1 MPAVERLSI
10 SVTPTIVQ
18 PLYPYSTNIDH
29 APVAKKARTAC
40 STYDADHSDFQYLSH
55 LTPSLATSESSLTSI
70 ASPHGG
76 APRPIRAR
84 LYNAPRK
91 EWENYAQEIEGDPRR
106 FYKCHWPLPGGDI
119 CLYDAKKQA
128 MKRHIELT
136 HLAYKSHSC
145 GICGK
150 SFGQRTSLSV
160 HVATHTGEKAHLCP
174 DDDCSKAYSDASRLL
189 RHRVKV
195 HGYIVRK
202 TAPKSFAV
210 CHCFRLLT
218 IPSMAF
224 QVKEIP
230 TTPFDGQKPGTS
242 GLRKRVKVFQQE
254 HYTENFV
261 QAIFDSITA
270 QGATLVIGGD
280 GRFFSPETVQ
290 TILRIGSANGVAK
303 FIVGKDS
310 ILSTPTASNVIR
322 KYKADGGILL
332 TASHN
337 PGGPDNDF
345 GIKYNV
351 SNGGPAPENVTN
363 KIYEKTKTI
372 KIYKVIDA
380 PPVELSKVGDF
391 TYGPTKVSIID
402 SVADYLILLK
412 EIFDFPLIQSFLDA
426 HKSDYRVLFDG
437 LHGVTGPYA
446 KEILVGALGLPE
458 TSIQNCVP
466 LPDFGGG
473 HPDPNLTYAH
483 TLVDV
488 VEKNGIEFGA
498 ASDGDGDRNMIYG
511 KGAFVTPSD
520 SVAIIANWAHVIP
533 YFQKNGG
540 VKGLARSM
548 PTSKAIDLVA
558 QKKGLEYFEVPTG
571 WKFFGNLMDAG
582 RLSICGEESFGT
594 GSDHIREKDGLWAVV
609 AWLNIIAAANANSP
623 GKLIG
628 ITDLLQAH
636 YEEYGR
642 SFFSRYDY
650 EEVPSEGA
658 NALVAHIND
667 ALKTGSLTNT
677 VHTSQSTSTQFTISN
692 LYDFEYTDPID
703 KSVSSNQGQVIT
715 FSDGSRVVFRLS
727 GTGSQGATVR
737 LYVERYVPPE
747 AGPAELGRDAA
758 DGLKGLIE
766 VALKISKL
774 KEFLGRDKPTVIT

>member
-1 MPAVERLSI
+1 MEHLFISSAPPATIVGSGLDDHHVAKRART
-10 SVTPTIVQ
+10 VTPINANITEVAPWSASTQ
-18 PLYPYSTNIDH
+18 PNVSFTSSVNMPPPTLTAPYMSRTSPSQNI
-29 APVAKKARTAC
+29 RT
-40 STYDADHSDFQYLSH
+40 TF
-55 LTPSLATSESSLTSI
+55 
-70 ASPHGG
+70 
-76 APRPIRAR
+76 RRAR
-84 LYNAPRK
+84 PSQPRQ
-91 EWENYAQEIEGDPRR
+91 EWENYAMELESPHC
-106 FYKCHWPLPGGDI
+106 FYR
-119 CLYDAKKQA
+119 CLWDDGVHCEYIAKKQA
-128 MKRHIELT
+128 MKRHVELT
-136 HLAYKSHSC
+136 HLKYKSVFLS
-145 GICGK
+145 K
-150 SFGQRTSLSV
+150 SPPKLTSNFSPDLISATYVTSLMDSTGDKD
-160 HVATHTGEKAHLCP
+160 HVCP
-174 DDDCSKAYSDASRLL
+174 EEDCPRAYGDASRLL
-189 RHRVKV
+189 RHRVRV
-195 HGYIVRK
+195 HGYIVRP
-202 TAPKSFAV
+202 TAPK
-210 CHCFRLLT
+210 
-218 IPSMAF
+218 
-224 QVKEIP
+224 VKEI
-230 TTPFDGQKPGTS
+230 TTKPFDGQKPGTS

-261 QAIFDSITA
+261 QAIFDAIEPN
-270 QGATLVIGGD
+270 GATIVIGGD
-280 GRFFSPETVQ
+280 GRYFSPETVQ
-290 TILRIGSANGVAK
+290 TILKIASANGVAK

-310 ILSTPTASNVIR
+310 ILSTPAASNIIR
-322 KYKADGGILL
+322 KYKAYGGILL

-351 SNGGPAPENVTN
+351 SNGGPAPEKVTN
-363 KIYEKTKTI
+363 AIYERTKTI
-372 KIYKVIDA
+372 RKYKIIEA
-380 PPVELSKVGDF
+380 PPVDLSEVGDF
-391 TYGPTKVSIID
+391 TYGPSRVSIID
-402 SVADYLILLK
+402 SVADYQVLL
-412 EIFDFPLIQSFLDA
+412 ESIFDFPLIKSFLDA
-426 HKSDYRVLFDG
+426 HRSDYRVLFDG
-437 LHGVTGPYA
+437 LNGVTGPYA
-446 KEILVGALGLPE
+446 KAIFVSALGLPE
-458 TSIQNCVP
+458 SSIQNCVP

-483 TLVDV
+483 TLVDA

-511 KGAFVTPSD
+511 KGAFVNPSD
-520 SVAIIANWAHVIP
+520 SLAIIANWAHVIP
-533 YFQKNGG
+533 YFQRQGG

-548 PTSKAIDLVA
+548 PTSKAVDLVA
-558 QKKGLEYFEVPTG
+558 QKKGIEYFEVPTG

-609 AWLNIIAAANANSP
+609 AWLNIIAAANAKSP
-623 GKLIG
+623 KKLVG
-628 ITDLLQAH
+628 INDILQAH

-658 NALVAHIND
+658 NALVAHIAT

-677 VHTSQSTSTQFTISN
+677 VHKSKTTSTQFTISG

-737 LYVERYVPPE
+737 MYVERYVAAD

-766 VALKISKL
+766 VALEITKL
-774 KEFLGRDKPTVIT
+774 KQFLGREEPTVITVSLFH